1 VCAALLPRAVKD
13 AWRPVIDGV
22 DGILVA
28 LGTKEVLTA
37 AQTAPVRVDD
47 ATRIPCWR
55 TARLRCA

>member
-47 ATRIPCWR
+47 ATRIP
-55 TARLRCA
+55 